1 MIGHQAGDGSKP
13 LISVVVPCFND
24 HEVVPLTHAR
34 LVEVL
39 GSRSDIDLE
48 IVYIDDGSS
57 DDTLATLNNLAD
69 QESRAVVVS
78 FTRNFGHQ
86 AAVTAGL
93 QYANGDAVVVIDSDL
108 QDPPEVIPAMLDKWR
123 EGYEIVYGIR
133 ARRQE
138 GWFKLAAY
146 TVFYR
151 LIRSASQID
160 IPLDSGD
167 FALLDRKAV
176 DALNMLPERTRYVRG
191 LRAWIGYRQIGI
203 PYERP
208 ARAAGQSSYTILKM
222 LRLAIDGIT
231 SFTSKPLTIIFYLGV
246 VSSIGSVLGF
256 VAYLVLNLTGMKVY
270 GRTAA
275 DVPGFTSIVLLLFL
289 LSGIQLISI
298 GVIGEYVGR
307 IYDEAKGRPL
317 FLSRDVKDART
328 ARTSG
333 RRK

>member
-1 MIGHQAGDGSKP
+1 MTEHQAGGGSKP

-34 LVEVL
+34 LIEVL
-39 GSRSDIDLE
+39 GSRSDIDFE

-57 DDTLATLNNLAD
+57 DDTLTTLNNIAD

-108 QDPPEVIPAMLDKWR
+108 QDPPELIPAMLDKWS

-133 ARRQE
+133 AKRQE
-138 GWFKLAAY
+138 GWLKLAAY
-146 TVFYR
+146 TAFYR

-176 DALNMLPERTRYVRG
+176 DALNLLPERTRYVRG
-191 LRAWIGYRQIGI
+191 LRAWIGYRQVGI
-203 PYERP
+203 SYERP

-246 VSSIGSVLGF
+246 LSSIGSVLGF
-256 VAYLVLNLTGMKVY
+256 VAYLILNLTGIKVY

-317 FLSRDVKDART
+317 FLSRSVRDTRT

>member
-1 MIGHQAGDGSKP
+1 MTEHQAGGGSKP

-34 LVEVL
+34 LIEVL
-39 GSRSDIDLE
+39 GCRSDVDLE
-48 IVYIDDGSS
+48 IIYIDDGSS
-57 DDTLATLNNLAD
+57 DDTLATLNTIAD

-93 QYANGDAVVVIDSDL
+93 QYAKGDAVVVIDSDL
-108 QDPPEVIPAMLDKWR
+108 QDPPEVIPAMLDKWS

-138 GWFKLAAY
+138 GWFRLAAY
-146 TVFYR
+146 SVFYR

-160 IPLDSGD
+160 IPVDSGD

-208 ARAAGQSSYTILKM
+208 ARAAGQSGYTILKM

-246 VSSIGSVLGF
+246 LSSIGSVLGF
-256 VAYLVLNLTGMKVY
+256 IAYLVLNLTGIKVY

-317 FLSRDVKDART
+317 FLARNVKDART
-328 ARTSG
+328 ARTGG

>member
-1 MIGHQAGDGSKP
+1 MTEHQAGGGSKP

-24 HEVVPLTHAR
+24 QEVVPLTHAR
-34 LVEVL
+34 LIEVL
-39 GSRSDIDLE
+39 GSRIDIDLE
-48 IVYIDDGSS
+48 IVYIDDGSV

-69 QESRAVVVS
+69 RESRAVVVS

-133 ARRQE
+133 ASRQE
-138 GWFKLAAY
+138 GWFKRAAY

-167 FALLDRKAV
+167 FALIDRKAV

-208 ARAAGQSSYTILKM
+208 ARAAGQSSYTVLKM
-222 LRLAIDGIT
+222 ARLAIDGIT

-246 VSSIGSVLGF
+246 LSSISSVLGF
-256 VAYLVLNLTGMKVY
+256 IFYLVLNLTGVRVY
-270 GRTAA
+270 GLSAQ

-298 GVIGEYVGR
+298 GVIGEYIAR

-317 FLSRDVKDART
+317 FLSRDVKDTRI

>member
-123 EGYEIVYGIR
+123 EGYEIVTSLNTCVHFGQRWI
-133 ARRQE
+133 
-138 GWFKLAAY
+138 LA
-146 TVFYR
+146 
-151 LIRSASQID
+151 
-160 IPLDSGD
+160 SG
-167 FALLDRKAV
+167 
-176 DALNMLPERTRYVRG
+176 
-191 LRAWIGYRQIGI
+191 
-203 PYERP
+203 
-208 ARAAGQSSYTILKM
+208 
-222 LRLAIDGIT
+222 
-231 SFTSKPLTIIFYLGV
+231 
-246 VSSIGSVLGF
+246 
-256 VAYLVLNLTGMKVY
+256 
-270 GRTAA
+270 
-275 DVPGFTSIVLLLFL
+275 
-289 LSGIQLISI
+289 
-298 GVIGEYVGR
+298 
-307 IYDEAKGRPL
+307 
-317 FLSRDVKDART
+317 
-328 ARTSG
+328 
-333 RRK
+333 

>member
-1 MIGHQAGDGSKP
+1 MTEHQAGGGSKP

-34 LVEVL
+34 LIEVL

-57 DDTLATLNNLAD
+57 DNTLATLTNLAD

-133 ARRQE
+133 AMRQE

-146 TVFYR
+146 AVFYR

-246 VSSIGSVLGF
+246 LSSIGSVLGF
-256 VAYLVLNLTGMKVY
+256 LAYLVLNLTGAEIY
-270 GRTAA
+270 GRTAH

-317 FLSRDVKDART
+317 FLSREVKDARIT
-328 ARTSG
+328 RTSG

>member
-1 MIGHQAGDGSKP
+1 MTEHQAGGGSRP

-24 HEVVPLTHAR
+24 QEVVPLTHAR
-34 LVEVL
+34 LIEVL
-39 GSRSDIDLE
+39 GSRIDIDLE
-48 IVYIDDGSS
+48 IVYIDDGSA
-57 DDTLATLNNLAD
+57 DDTLTTLNNLAD
-69 QESRAVVVS
+69 RESRAVVVS

-133 ARRQE
+133 ASRQE
-138 GWFKLAAY
+138 GWFKRAAY

-167 FALLDRKAV
+167 FALIDRKAV

-208 ARAAGQSSYTILKM
+208 ARAAGQSSYTMLKM
-222 LRLAIDGIT
+222 ARLAIDGIT

-246 VSSIGSVLGF
+246 LSSIGSVLGF
-256 VAYLVLNLTGMKVY
+256 LAYLVLSLTGARFF
-270 GRTAA
+270 GHTAQ

-298 GVIGEYVGR
+298 GVIGEYIAR

-317 FLSRDVKDART
+317 FLSRDVKDTRT
-328 ARTSG
+328 ARTNGG
-333 RRK
+333 RK